1 MTIHMERAA
10 RPRLLEGRG
19 RAEATRRRDH
29 QRQLRR
35 RGRRRALRRAYR
47 RGHSG
52 ARGIP
57 RERAGRGASGARCR
71 DLAEIVHAE
80 PGALVMRWVDG
91 RTLDPAGVREPAC
104 LERILDTVGRCHREI
119 PLHFRGPTPIFWVFQ
134 VVRDYARTLRE
145 DGSRMA
151 GRIDEFLARAA
162 HLESVVGPVEIV
174 FGHNDLLAANFID
187 DGDRIWLID
196 WEYAG
201 FNSPLFDLGGLAANN
216 ALDAGEEHRML
227 ERYFGEP
234 PGEARLASYAA
245 MKCASALREAMWSM
259 VSETR
264 SEIDF
269 DYVAYTGENLERFER
284 AWEGGG
290 VTSARDRTCGENAG
304 GLPAAHPHPRW
315 SVARTEGLGKGGGE
329 VHLLHPAVPRDEHE
343 HEDRR
348 QIGERGEELG
358 GNADP
363 LALGVELE
371 DVHAPRRAAPPTARE
386 AVSSS
391 RRRPARAR
399 SSPGP
404 RSCSPPTAECRPAR
418 GRPRRGPPWPRR
430 RRPWRSGSGSPCSRC
445 RARPAGSRR

>member
-1 MTIHMERAA
+1 MTTHLERAA
-10 RPRLLEGRG
+10 RLACWKGAVAPEPLGGGITNVNFVVEDAGERYVVRIGEDIPEHGVYRVNELAAA
-19 RAEATRRRDH
+19 RAAH
-29 QRQLRR
+29 
-35 RGRRRALRRAYR
+35 AA
-47 RGHSG
+47 
-52 ARGIP
+52 GISP
-57 RERAGRGASGARCR
+57 
-71 DLAEIVHAE
+71 EIVHAE

-134 VVRDYARTLRE
+134 VVRDYARTLRD

-216 ALDAGEEHRML
+216 ALDAGEERRIL

-269 DYVAYTGENLERFER
+269 DYVAYTGENLDRFER
-284 AWEGGG
+284 AWE
-290 VTSARDRTCGENAG
+290 A
-304 GLPAAHPHPRW
+304 
-315 SVARTEGLGKGGGE
+315 VA
-329 VHLLHPAVPRDEHE
+329 
-343 HEDRR
+343 
-348 QIGERGEELG
+348 
-358 GNADP
+358 
-363 LALGVELE
+363 
-371 DVHAPRRAAPPTARE
+371 
-386 AVSSS
+386 
-391 RRRPARAR
+391 
-399 SSPGP
+399 
-404 RSCSPPTAECRPAR
+404 
-418 GRPRRGPPWPRR
+418 
-430 RRPWRSGSGSPCSRC
+430 
-445 RARPAGSRR
+445 